1 MDILT
6 IKLAS
11 EKWGISTRRISALCE
26 QGRIPGA
33 VKTAGVWLLPPDSQ
47 KPADARVKNEKYIGW
62 RNKMGMSSKDY
73 KSNIKNVKFDM
84 IIIFDQI
91 EEDEEIKKV
100 VRESKYVLLNSD
112 YKENLKLIDE
122 HTNSYVITF
131 GYNSRASITIISN
144 ENDEIILEIQ
154 REIDLAK
161 NKKIECQEIKMN
173 NNFAKKYIYEEIAMK
188 ILTILLKI

>member
-1 MDILT
+1 MSVVGIIT
-6 IKLAS
+6 SQNNIIEIEEKIKRNQ
-11 EKWGISTRRISALCE
+11 I
-26 QGRIPGA
+26 
-33 VKTAGVWLLPPDSQ
+33 
-47 KPADARVKNEKYIGW
+47 NEKNIIIITKENI
-62 RNKMGMSSKDY
+62 R
-73 KSNIKNVKFDM
+73 NIKNVKFD
-84 IIIFDQI
+84 IVVIFDETQEQ
-91 EEDEEIKKV
+91 EELKKV
-100 VRESKYVLLNSD
+100 VKESKCVLLNSD

>member
-1 MDILT
+1 MSVVGIIT
-6 IKLAS
+6 NQNNIIEIE
-11 EKWGISTRRISALCE
+11 EKIQSYKI
-26 QGRIPGA
+26 
-33 VKTAGVWLLPPDSQ
+33 
-47 KPADARVKNEKYIGW
+47 NEKNRSNGGLLCFIITKE
-62 RNKMGMSSKDY
+62 NV
-73 KSNIKNVKFDM
+73 SNIKNVKFDM

>member
-1 MDILT
+1 MKNRKKCEKRAYT
-6 IKLAS
+6 RIKREGFFKVS
-11 EKWGISTRRISALCE
+11 VVGIITNQNNIIEIEEKIQSYKI
-26 QGRIPGA
+26 
-33 VKTAGVWLLPPDSQ
+33 
-47 KPADARVKNEKYIGW
+47 NEKNIIIITKE
-62 RNKMGMSSKDY
+62 NV
-73 KSNIKNVKFDM
+73 SNIKNVKFDM

>member
-73 KSNIKNVKFDM
+73 KSNIKNVKGTFAVEGMTISDATALNLKRLA
-84 IIIFDQI
+84 DGRVSCDTLI
-91 EEDEEIKKV
+91 EELKE
-100 VRESKYVLLNSD
+100 KYMQ
-112 YKENLKLIDE
+112 
-122 HTNSYVITF
+122 
-131 GYNSRASITIISN
+131 RA
-144 ENDEIILEIQ
+144 
-154 REIDLAK
+154 
-161 NKKIECQEIKMN
+161 
-173 NNFAKKYIYEEIAMK
+173 
-188 ILTILLKI
+188 

>member
-62 RNKMGMSSKDY
+62 RNKMDMSSRNY
-73 KSNIKNVKFDM
+73 ESNIKNIKGTFAVEGMSVSENTIANLKRLSDGKISCDM
-84 IIIFDQI
+84 LV
-91 EEDEEIKKV
+91 EEIK
-100 VRESKYVLLNSD
+100 EKYL
-112 YKENLKLIDE
+112 
-122 HTNSYVITF
+122 
-131 GYNSRASITIISN
+131 
-144 ENDEIILEIQ
+144 Q
-154 REIDLAK
+154 RV
-161 NKKIECQEIKMN
+161 
-173 NNFAKKYIYEEIAMK
+173 
-188 ILTILLKI
+188 

>member
-1 MDILT
+1 MRDF
-6 IKLAS
+6 
-11 EKWGISTRRISALCE
+11 GH
-26 QGRIPGA
+26 G
-33 VKTAGVWLLPPDSQ
+33 
-47 KPADARVKNEKYIGW
+47 
-62 RNKMGMSSKDY
+62 
-73 KSNIKNVKFDM
+73 
-84 IIIFDQI
+84 
-91 EEDEEIKKV
+91 DEEIKKV